1 MTRAGSSVRK
11 SLDSRDCCAGSG
23 GGEDAA
29 GDEGDG
35 EAQGVEVAMSEAM
48 GVTRARTARSRR
60 RRR

>member
-11 SLDSRDCCAGSG
+11 SLDSRDCFSSVGSG
-23 GGEDAA
+23 GGED
-29 GDEGDG
+29 GVDG
-35 EAQGVEVAMSEAM
+35 EGEDEMSEEM